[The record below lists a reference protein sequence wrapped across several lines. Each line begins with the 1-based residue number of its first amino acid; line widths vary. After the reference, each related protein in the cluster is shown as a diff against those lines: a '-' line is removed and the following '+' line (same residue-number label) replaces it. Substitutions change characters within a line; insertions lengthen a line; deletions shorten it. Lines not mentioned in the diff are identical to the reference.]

1 METTKQNSSKK
12 TCKSNKGNLKVGFIS
27 LGCNKNLVDTEKTI
41 ALFKNHKY
49 EIINDAK
56 KADIIVINTC
66 GFIESAKE
74 EAINT
79 ILEMAEY
86 KKQNCKYLIAMGC
99 LVERYKEELQK
110 AIPEVDLWVKYSEY
124 DNLWE
129 KIEKLLEDSNKSNK
143 EQNYNAKGQIS
154 KTGETTEK
162 PFEDLID
169 RVITTGE
176 NYAYL
181 KIADGCSNYCTYC
194 AIPGIRGPLKSRTIE
209 SIIEEAHILV
219 KRGYKEIIVTAQDTT
234 KYGMDNYGKPM
245 LSKLLEELC
254 KISEIKWIRFLYAY
268 PETITDELIE
278 TIKKHPQICP
288 YFDIPI
294 QHVSDTVLKR
304 MNRKSNGDSIRKL
317 ITKLRKELPNAI
329 LRTTVMV
336 GFPGETKEEFQELY
350 DFLKEAK
357 FDKLG
362 AFMYSKEEG
371 TPAAKMENQVH
382 PQTKKS
388 RYNKIMKLQ
397 QEISRENLEEKI
409 GKTYLVII
417 EGITKNAK
425 YYVGRSYM
433 DTPEIDGI
441 VYVEN
446 TKTLQNGEFVNC
458 KITEVKE
465 YDLIGTVNL

>member
-1 METTKQNSSKK
+1 M
-12 TCKSNKGNLKVGFIS
+12 KVGFIS

-41 ALFKNHKY
+41 ALFKNHGY
-49 EIINDAK
+49 EIVNAAQ
-56 KADIIVINTC
+56 KADVIVINTC

-86 KKQNCKYLIAMGC
+86 KKKNCKYLIAMGC
-99 LVERYKEELQK
+99 LVERYKAELEK
-110 AIPEVDLWVKYSEY
+110 TIPEVDLYIKYSEY
-124 DNLWE
+124 DNLWQ
-129 KIEKLLEDSNKSNK
+129 KIERLLNNQEYKNDENL
-143 EQNYNAKGQIS
+143 IS
-154 KTGETTEK
+154 SEK
-162 PFEDLID
+162 PFDKLID

-176 NYAYL
+176 HYAYL

-209 SIIEEAHILV
+209 SILEEAHNLV
-219 KRGYKEIIVTAQDTT
+219 EKGYKEIILTAQDTT

-245 LSKLLEELC
+245 LSELMKKLC
-254 KISEIKWIRFLYAY
+254 KIPEIKWIRFLYAY
-268 PETITDELIE
+268 PETITDELID
-278 TIKKHPQICP
+278 TIKEYPQICP

-294 QHVSDTVLKR
+294 QHISDTVLKR
-304 MNRKSNGDSIRKL
+304 MNRHSNGESIRCL
-317 ITKLRKELPNAI
+317 ITKLRKELPNVI

-350 DFLKEAK
+350 DFLQEAK

-371 TPAAKMENQVH
+371 TPAAKMANQIH
-382 PQTKKS
+382 GQTKKS

-397 QEISRENLEEKI
+397 QEISRKNLEAKV
-409 GKTYLVII
+409 GKSYLIII
-417 EGITKNAK
+417 EGATKNTK

-433 DTPEIDGI
+433 DTPEIDGVI
-441 VYVEN
+441 YIRN
-446 TKTLQNGEFVNC
+446 TKQLQNGEFVNC
-458 KITEVKE
+458 KITAVKD
-465 YDLIGTVNL
+465 YDLVGEIV